1 MLETLKYFCIFQVS
15 VYTSYYIDKA
25 LADGRNIGLPLTLEH
40 FSDATTETAHKR
52 PKEENIL
59 FSGGRDGPADVIEYQ
74 TFVLT
79 QVYQNEIYNIWDK
92 GNQVKSKR
100 PKLTPSSDSE
110 SATPNTKRRK
120 IQVNHDSNSR
130 MVHLCTQ
137 IKSTSN
143 V

>member
-1 MLETLKYFCIFQVS
+1 M
-15 VYTSYYIDKA
+15 
-25 LADGRNIGLPLTLEH
+25 
-40 FSDATTETAHKR
+40 ETAHKT
-52 PKEENIL
+52 PKERNIIL
-59 FSGGRDGPADVIEYQ
+59 SGGRDGLVDVIEYQ